1 MKFFALYLF
10 NIHEVVQDK
19 STESCLK
26 SFLDFIS
33 NSFDVQYFIKA
44 FWFVF
49 MQVLFRDKYSDRSHM
64 LWVQPKKG
72 LITGLNGETGS
83 GGGDA

>member
-26 SFLDFIS
+26 TVLDFIS
-33 NSFDVQYFIKA
+33 NYFDVQYLIKV
-44 FWFVF
+44 FWFVIL
-49 MQVLFRDKYSDRSHM
+49 QVLFRD
-64 LWVQPKKG
+64 
-72 LITGLNGETGS
+72 
-83 GGGDA
+83 